1 MILDPITKVPTNR
14 IIIKRSS
21 PACFKRLVAKSALD
35 RWVEIRSPCRKLDL
49 SGMLNHRVL
58 VTKNFDLEAQ
68 STEMKTVEHDCV
80 VIGGGPGGYV
90 AAIRAA
96 QLGMNTACVD
106 ENDVFGGTCLRVGC
120 IPSKALLESS
130 HLYHESQSALK
141 DHGIDAG
148 DVKLDLA
155 KMLARK
161 DKIVSQLT
169 GGVSMLLKRN
179 KVTAY
184 NGRGKLTAVDTAAVE
199 TKDGPVSIRAKNII
213 LATGSRPWTMP
224 GVELDGDRIG
234 DSTAA
239 LNYPEVPK
247 KLVVIG
253 GGYIGLELG
262 SVWNRLGSEVIV
274 LEAMDRVLAGL
285 DHEIGQIAVRTFSK
299 QGIEFQTGKWVESA
313 KLDGDQCVVKCK
325 DSDPITCDRVL
336 LSTGR
341 VPCSDELGLEG
352 VGIETDKR
360 GFIPVDENFQ
370 TAVRGVYAIGDLIGG
385 AMLAHKASEEGIV
398 CIERISGMKSHV
410 NYDAI
415 PAIVYTHPEIA
426 SVGKTEEQLKE
437 AGVEYIKGICPYG
450 ASGRAMALGDTTGR
464 VKVLADAKTDRVL
477 GVHIIGARAGDLIAE
492 AVAAM
497 EFGAS
502 SEDIAR
508 CCHAHPT
515 LSELMHEAAMAVS
528 KRAIH
533 TA

>member
-1 MILDPITKVPTNR
+1 MNQ
-14 IIIKRSS
+14 
-21 PACFKRLVAKSALD
+21 
-35 RWVEIRSPCRKLDL
+35 
-49 SGMLNHRVL
+49 
-58 VTKNFDLEAQ
+58 AQ
-68 STEMKTVEHDCV
+68 HDV
-80 VIGGGPGGYV
+80 VVVGGGPGGYV

-96 QLGMNTACVD
+96 QLGFNAACID
-106 ENDVFGGTCLRVGC
+106 ENPRFGGTCLRVGC

-130 HLYHESQSALK
+130 HLYHEAL
-141 DHGIDAG
+141 HGVQAHG
-148 DVKLDLA
+148 VKVSGVELDLA
-155 KMLARK
+155 AMMKRK
-161 DKIVSQLT
+161 DQIVSQLT
-169 GGVSMLLKRN
+169 GGIDMLLKKN

-184 NGRGKLTAVDTAAVE
+184 CGRGKLTDVE
-199 TKDGPVSIRAKNII
+199 TVSVQLAEGPLAIKAKHIL
-213 LATGSRPWTMP
+213 LATGSRPATMR
-224 GVELDGDRIG
+224 GIEVDGERIG
-234 DSTAA
+234 DSTMA
-239 LNYPEVPK
+239 LSFREVPK
-247 KLVVIG
+247 RLVVIG

-262 SVWNRLGSEVIV
+262 SVWQRLGSEVIV
-274 LEAMDRVLAGL
+274 LEAMERILPGL
-285 DHEIGQIAVRTFSK
+285 DLEIGQIAHRIFEK
-299 QGIEFQTGKWVESA
+299 QGIQFRTKSWVESA
-313 KLDGDQCVVKCK
+313 RVEGGKCIVKCK
-325 DSDPITCDRVL
+325 DAEPIECDRVL

-341 VPCSDELGLEG
+341 VPCSHDLGLEG

-370 TAVRGVYAIGDLIGG
+370 TAVRGVYAFGDLIGG

-398 CIERISGMKSHV
+398 CVERIAGMKSHV

-415 PAIVYTHPEIA
+415 PAIVYTNPEIA

-450 ASGRAMALGDTTGR
+450 ASGRAMALGETQGR
-464 VKVLADAKTDRVL
+464 VKVLADARTDRVL

-492 AVAAM
+492 ATAAI